1 MWNFIKKHKKYFSI
15 SLICLLMGVLISLS
29 FKTYLIMKNAPQDT
43 KNQTLLEVID
53 QLEEDNE
60 ALEKEVEKTRN
71 QITSNSNNNDINP
84 EKAAQMQRELD
95 SLQLLAEQTAVSGPG
110 IVISL
115 EDNAAGAEAA
125 KLADPQNYFPE
136 NFIIHDTD
144 LRYLLND
151 IAYLAEAI
159 SINNQRIISTS
170 DIRCV
175 GTVIMVNS
183 TRLAP
188 PYEIS
193 LIGSPS
199 MLEAAL
205 MDSQQYNY
213 LKNKNMPIKVTKSEK
228 LILPAYT
235 GSALTTYLQ
244 PEEKPPAESNQE

>member
-1 MWNFIKKHKKYFSI
+1 MWNLAKKYKKYFSI

-60 ALEKEVEKTRN
+60 TLEKEVEKTRS
-71 QITSNSNNNDINP
+71 QITSSSQNDNDNP
-84 EKAAQMQRELD
+84 ARAAQMQKELD
-95 SLQLLAEQTAVSGPG
+95 ALQLLADQTEVSGPG
-110 IVISL
+110 IIISL

-151 IAYLAEAI
+151 IAYLAEAVA
-159 SINNQRIISTS
+159 INGQRIISTS

-199 MLEAAL
+199 ILEAAL

-213 LKNKNMPIKVTKSEK
+213 LKNKNMPVKITKSEE

-244 PEEKPPAESNQE
+244 PEEKMPAQPGKE